1 MAVMV
6 VVKEL
11 LASKTLSKVHLLEG
25 RAALVFT
32 FPSLSPFFAFFL
44 FPSPHFIGHT
54 GRVISSCVDDTTMAP
69 ADSPRVVVSDGAERE
84 RKEERE
90 KMTTTTTTTVMM
102 MMMMRIGAITAAPR
116 GRPYKLLAALV
127 VVVAC
132 TVVHLGLNRCRCSNG
147 GSQWKRASGQYF
159 NGVRLPN
166 WSWPLCHRANWYIC
180 HYQRE
185 RLCLCHC
192 CYGPLLPELADEW
205 QPFSYAHSV

>member
-69 ADSPRVVVSDGAERE
+69 ADSSRVVVSDGAERE
-84 RKEERE
+84 RE
-90 KMTTTTTTTVMM
+90 KGRKGKDDDDDDNDGDDDDDENWRNHGSTA
-102 MMMMRIGAITAAPR
+102 RAAIQIVGSTCR
-116 GRPYKLLAALV
+116 RRRLHR
-127 VVVAC
+127 C
-132 TVVHLGLNRCRCSNG
+132 TPWTESV
-147 GSQWKRASGQYF
+147 
-159 NGVRLPN
+159 
-166 WSWPLCHRANWYIC
+166 PL
-180 HYQRE
+180 Q
-185 RLCLCHC
+185 
-192 CYGPLLPELADEW
+192 
-205 QPFSYAHSV
+205 